1 MRAVLVHGF
10 TQSPS
15 AWDAVRG
22 RLAQGAGPRLDV
34 LAPAVPDD
42 LDFVAT
48 ADHLARAHGPAVFCG
63 YSMGGRLCLRAALEA
78 PHLVRGL
85 VVVSASP
92 GIEDDDERAA
102 RARADDELAND
113 VARAGVEA
121 FLRRWLT
128 QPLFA
133 TLPAGRWNEAA
144 QRAGHTTVARLQHQ
158 LRVLGQGAQEPLW
171 SRLSELDIPVS
182 VVTGT
187 GDERYGRI
195 GDRMAAGIRGA
206 VRVRAEGGHAL
217 PLEAPAAVADAVG
230 ETVTRAAGHD
240 PPR

>member
-15 AWDAVRG
+15 SWDAVRG
-22 RLAQGAGPRLDV
+22 RLAQGTGPRLDV
-34 LAPAVPDD
+34 LAPTVPDD

-48 ADHLARAHGPAVFCG
+48 AGHLARAHGPAVFCG
-63 YSMGGRLCLRAALEA
+63 YSMGGRLCLRAALDA

-92 GIEDDDERAA
+92 GIENDDERAA
-102 RARADDELAND
+102 RTRADDELAGD
-113 VARAGVEA
+113 VARVGVEA
-121 FLRRWLT
+121 FLQKWLA

-133 TLPAGRWNEAA
+133 TLPEGVEEVAR
-144 QRAGHTTVARLQHQ
+144 RAESTTVARLQHQ
-158 LRVLGQGAQEPLW
+158 LRALGQGSQQPLW
-171 SRLSELDIPVS
+171 SRLPELDIPVS

-187 GDERYGRI
+187 RDERYGRI
-195 GDRMAAGIRGA
+195 GDRMAAEVRGA

-217 PLEAPAAVADAVG
+217 ALEAPAAVADAIL
-230 ETVTRAAGHD
+230 ETVRRAAGHD

>member
-22 RLAQGAGPRLDV
+22 RLAEGAGPRLDV

-48 ADHLARAHGPAVFCG
+48 ADHLARAHGPGVFCG
-63 YSMGGRLCLRAALEA
+63 YSMGGRLCLRAALDS

-85 VVVSASP
+85 VVVSGSP

-102 RARADDELAND
+102 RARADDALAGD

-121 FLRRWLT
+121 FLRRWLA

-133 TLPAGRWNEAA
+133 TLAGPADEAA
-144 QRAGHTTVARLQHQ
+144 QRAERTTVARLQHQ
-158 LRVLGQGAQEPLW
+158 LRVLGQGVQEPLW
-171 SRLSELDIPVS
+171 SRLPELDIPVS

-195 GDRMAAGIRGA
+195 GDRMAAGIRSA
-206 VRVRAEGGHAL
+206 VRLRVKGGHAL
-217 PLEAPAAVADAVG
+217 PLEAPGAVADALRQ
-230 ETVTRAAGHD
+230 TVTRAGGHD

>member
-15 AWDAVRG
+15 SWDAVRG
-22 RLAQGAGPRLDV
+22 RLARGAGPRLDV
-34 LAPAVPDD
+34 ITAIVPDD

-63 YSMGGRLCLRAALEA
+63 YSMGGRLCLRAALDA

-102 RARADDELAND
+102 RARADDELAGD
-113 VARAGVEA
+113 VARTGVEA
-121 FLRRWLT
+121 FLRQWLA

-133 TLPAGRWNEAA
+133 TLPEGAEEAA
-144 QRAGHTTVARLQHQ
+144 RRAESTTVARLQHQ
-158 LRVLGQGAQEPLW
+158 LRALGQGAQEPLW

-182 VVTGT
+182 VVTGSR
-187 GDERYGRI
+187 DERYGSI
-195 GDRMAAGIRGA
+195 GDRMAADVRGA

-217 PLEAPAAVADAVG
+217 PLEAPGTVADAVRQ
-230 ETVTRAAGHD
+230 TVTRAAAHD

>member
-22 RLAQGAGPRLDV
+22 RLTEGTGPRLDV

-48 ADHLARAHGPAVFCG
+48 ADHLARAHGPAVLCG
-63 YSMGGRLCLRAALEA
+63 YSMGGRLCLRAALDA

-85 VVVSASP
+85 IVVSASP
-92 GIEDDDERAA
+92 GIEDDNERAA
-102 RARADDELAND
+102 RARADDELAGD

-121 FLRRWLT
+121 FLRRWLA
-128 QPLFA
+128 QPMFA
-133 TLPAGRWNEAA
+133 TLPAERWDEAA
-144 QRAGHTTVARLQHQ
+144 QRADRTTIARLQHQ
-158 LRVLGQGAQEPLW
+158 LQVLGQGAQEPLW

-182 VVTGT
+182 VVTGSR
-187 GDERYGRI
+187 DERYGRI

-217 PLEAPAAVADAVG
+217 PLEAPGAVADAVRQ
-230 ETVTRAAGHD
+230 TVMRAAGHD

>member
-15 AWDAVRG
+15 SWDAVRG
-22 RLAQGAGPRLDV
+22 RLAEGTGPRLAV
-34 LAPAVPDD
+34 LAATVPDD

-63 YSMGGRLCLRAALEA
+63 YSMGGRLCLRAALDA

-102 RARADDELAND
+102 RARADDELAGD
-113 VARAGVEA
+113 VARVGVEA
-121 FLRRWLT
+121 FLRQWLA

-133 TLPAGRWNEAA
+133 TLPEGPEEAA
-144 QRAGHTTVARLQHQ
+144 HRAESTTVARLQHQ
-158 LRVLGQGAQEPLW
+158 LRVLGQGTQESLW

-187 GDERYGRI
+187 RDERYGHI
-195 GDRMAAGIRGA
+195 GDRMAADVRGA

-217 PLEAPAAVADAVG
+217 PLEAPGAVADAVR
-230 ETVTRAAGHD
+230 ETLTRAAGHD